1 MRIVEVTLSTPTAEN
16 YRGATALGYHIAKY
30 RSSGIELH
38 IFTLNYNGV
47 SAERIAAIADE
58 LNCTIT
64 VVRQPRWLAK
74 AIGSL
79 AVRMLMRYPVFH
91 YITLPAATM
100 AQIRALE
107 PDGVWVNGEE
117 LGRIARQ
124 LSGYPMVHT
133 LPDCESLY
141 YRRSLE
147 LGGELGAVRRSQQL
161 RNRVMRPKYERME
174 RHLMG
179 GSHVR
184 YHLVGEAD
192 AAELRRINPG
202 ADARFIRHPH
212 YDVQHPFKEI
222 DFGGGRRKVRLL
234 LAGQNNLYMARRAQ
248 LLIDALVADA
258 GALATGYEI
267 TFLGRG
273 WSGLAGQLRGA
284 GYEVSEIG
292 FATDYISEVCHHDVQ
307 LTPITIG
314 TGTKGKVLD
323 ALANGLLVMGTPY
336 AMENI
341 AVRDGME
348 CVTYTAES
356 RVTEVL
362 RDLLLHPARY
372 EAIARAG
379 RDAVLRHH
387 DRGAVSAQFF
397 ALFTGKKR

>member
-1 MRIVEVTLSTPTAEN
+1 MRIVEVTMSTPTAEN
-16 YRGATALGYHIAKY
+16 FRGATALSYHIAKY
-30 RSSGIELH
+30 RSSDVELH

-47 SAERIAAIADE
+47 TAERIAEIASE

-64 VVRQPRWLAK
+64 VVPQPKWLPRAV
-74 AIGSL
+74 GSL
-79 AVRMLMRYPVFH
+79 AVRLMMRYPVFH
-91 YITLPAATM
+91 YLTLPAATVE
-100 AQIRALE
+100 QIRALR
-107 PDGVWVNGEE
+107 PDGVWINGEE

-124 LSGYPMVHT
+124 LRQYPIVHT

-147 LGGELGAVRRSQQL
+147 LGDELGAIRRSQQL
-161 RNRVMRPKYERME
+161 RNRVMRPKYQRME

-179 GSHVR
+179 GDRVH
-184 YHLVGEAD
+184 YHLVGDAD
-192 AAELRRINPG
+192 AQELRRICPRAN
-202 ADARFIRHPH
+202 AHFIRHPH

-222 DFGGGRRKVRLL
+222 DFGGGDRKVRLL

-258 GALATGYEI
+258 AALAQGYEF

-273 WSGLAGQLRGA
+273 WLAMAEQLRGA
-284 GYEVSEIG
+284 GYEVSEIE
-292 FATDYISEVCHHDVQ
+292 FAPDYISEVCRHDVQ

-323 ALANGLLVMGTPY
+323 ALANGLLVIGTPY

-341 AVRDGME
+341 AVRDGQE
-348 CVTYTAES
+348 CITYSAES

-362 RDLLLHPARY
+362 ADLLQHPDHY
-372 EAIARAG
+372 ERMATAG

-387 DRGAVSAQFF
+387 DRGAVASQFF
-397 ALFTGKKR
+397 SLFP

>member
-16 YRGATALGYHIAKY
+16 YRGATALGYHLAKY

-47 SAERIAAIADE
+47 SAERIATIADE

-64 VVRQPRWLAK
+64 VVPQPRWLPW

-91 YITLPAATM
+91 YITLPAATV
-100 AQIRALE
+100 AQIRDIK
-107 PDGVWVNGEE
+107 PDGIWINGEE
-117 LGRIARQ
+117 LGRIACQ
-124 LSGYPMVHT
+124 LSDYPIVHT

-147 LGGELGAVRRSQQL
+147 LGSELGAVRRSQQL

-174 RHLMG
+174 RHLAG
-179 GSHVR
+179 GSRVR

-192 AAELRRINPG
+192 ATELHRINPE
-202 ADARFIRHPH
+202 ADARFICHPH
-212 YDVQHPFKEI
+212 YDVQHPLKEI

-248 LLIDALVADA
+248 LLVDALAADA
-258 GALATGYEI
+258 HGLATGFEL

-273 WSGLAGQLRGA
+273 WGALAQQLADA
-284 GYEVSEIG
+284 GWEAKVIE
-292 FATDYISEVCHHDVQ
+292 FAPDYITEVCRHDVQ

-323 ALANGLLVMGTPY
+323 ALANGLLVMGTAY

-341 AVRDGME
+341 AVRDGVE
-348 CVTYTAES
+348 CITYSAES
-356 RVTEVL
+356 RVTEAMH
-362 RDLLLHPARY
+362 DLLKHPARY
-372 EAIARAG
+372 EAMARAG

-387 DRGAVSAQFF
+387 DRGAVAAQFF
-397 ALFTGKKR
+397 ALFS